1 MSWKLSALPSPVK
14 SPRNSGT
21 CFPFHAHV
29 FPRSC
34 VSMLSCM
41 VLFLNLLTWLA
52 WLSLRISGF
61 GLSSLLFADF
71 LFVLSF
77 LFCFVG
83 GNELS
88 SLQHYMHCGLSIDC
102 QGLRRSCL
110 WHSQLPTGT
119 WTSSSCPKSG
129 QQLLGT
135 SLNQDLSTT
144 TS

>member
-1 MSWKLSALPSPVK
+1 M
-14 SPRNSGT
+14 
-21 CFPFHAHV
+21 CFHSHGFPCSHV
-29 FPRSC
+29 WYFSSIC
-34 VSMLSCM
+34 LHE
-41 VLFLNLLTWLA
+41 WLA

-61 GLSSLLFADF
+61 GLSSLLFAGF

-102 QGLRRSCL
+102 QGLRWSSL
-110 WHSQLPTGT
+110 WHSQLPTGI
-119 WTSSSCPKSG
+119 WTSSSCPKPG

-135 SLNQDLSTT
+135 SLNQGLSAT
-144 TS
+144 TSWAGRNRHVTSRERHSQSQCLCPH